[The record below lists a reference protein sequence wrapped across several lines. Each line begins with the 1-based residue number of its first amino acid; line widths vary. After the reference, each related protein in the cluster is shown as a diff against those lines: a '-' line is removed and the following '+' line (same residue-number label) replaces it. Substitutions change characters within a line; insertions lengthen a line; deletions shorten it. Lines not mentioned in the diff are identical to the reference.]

1 MAKLEDK
8 QQLIDTLRGEEKI
21 YSQMVYTMGFQRL
34 VKATSKEEA
43 ISKFQMDHIDVIAD
57 DENVDC
63 DDHSEVVETDIEV
76 TELYGE

>member
-1 MAKLEDK
+1 MAKLADK
-8 QQLIDTLRGEEKI
+8 QQLIDIIKGKEQI

-63 DDHSEVVETDIEV
+63 DDHSEVVETDMEV

>member
-1 MAKLEDK
+1 MAKLADK

-43 ISKFQMDHIDVIAD
+43 ISKFQLDHIDVIAD
-57 DENVDC
+57 DENVEC
-63 DDHSEVVETDIEV
+63 EDHSEVVEMDMEV
-76 TELYGE
+76 AELYGE

>member
-1 MAKLEDK
+1 MSHLDENQK
-8 QQLIDTLRGEEKI
+8 LIDIIQGKEQI

-43 ISKFQMDHIDVIAD
+43 ISKFQNDHIDVIAD

-63 DDHSEVVETDIEV
+63 DDHSEVVETDLEV

>member
-63 DDHSEVVETDIEV
+63 DDHSEVVETDMEV
-76 TELYGE
+76 AELYGE

>member
-1 MAKLEDK
+1 MSHLDEK
-8 QQLIDTLRGEEKI
+8 QKLIDIIQGKEQI

-43 ISKFQMDHIDVIAD
+43 ISKFQKDHIDVIAD

-63 DDHSEVVETDIEV
+63 DDHSEVVETDMEV

>member
-1 MAKLEDK
+1 
-8 QQLIDTLRGEEKI
+8 
-21 YSQMVYTMGFQRL
+21 MGFQRL

-43 ISKFQMDHIDVIAD
+43 ISKFQNDHIDVIAD

-63 DDHSEVVETDIEV
+63 DDHSEVVETDMEV

>member
-1 MAKLEDK
+1 MSDLYEK
-8 QQLIDTLRGEEKI
+8 QQLIDIIKGEEKI

-43 ISKFQMDHIDVIAD
+43 IGKFQNDHIDVIAD

-63 DDHSEVVETDIEV
+63 EDHSEVVETDMEV

>member
-1 MAKLEDK
+1 MAKLADQ
-8 QQLIDTLRGEEKI
+8 QQLIDIIQGKEQI

-34 VKATSKEEA
+34 VKATSKEKA

-63 DDHSEVVETDIEV
+63 DDHSEVVETDMEV

>member
-8 QQLIDTLRGEEKI
+8 QQLIDIIKGEEQI

-43 ISKFQMDHIDVIAD
+43 ISKFQNDHIDVIAD

-63 DDHSEVVETDIEV
+63 DDHSEVVETDMEV
-76 TELYGE
+76 TEVYGE